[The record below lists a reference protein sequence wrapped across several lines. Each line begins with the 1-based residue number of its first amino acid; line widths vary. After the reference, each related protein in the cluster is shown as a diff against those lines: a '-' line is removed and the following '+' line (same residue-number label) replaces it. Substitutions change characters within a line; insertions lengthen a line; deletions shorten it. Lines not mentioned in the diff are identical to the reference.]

1 MQTLKAVRMAAVVLA
16 VGWAGMA
23 SAQNI
28 TGQVVGRVTDSVTGQ
43 PIAGAKVTASSR
55 GWIDQWV
62 TTDARGNY
70 VLTVLP
76 PAHYTIAVQASG
88 YAQASSREIQVMID
102 WRSRNDMKLDPS
114 SAQTTEAAASGRVA
128 AR

>member
-23 SAQNI
+23 AAQSI
-28 TGQVVGRVTDSVTGQ
+28 TGQVVGRITDSATGQ
-43 PIAGAKVTASSR
+43 PVAGAKVTASSP
-55 GWIDQWV
+55 GWIDQSV

-70 VLTVLP
+70 VLALLP
-76 PAHYTIAVQASG
+76 PEHYTIAVQASG

-102 WRSRNDMKLDPS
+102 WRTRNDMKLAPS
-114 SAQTTEAAASGRVA
+114 SARTTEAAAGGRVA